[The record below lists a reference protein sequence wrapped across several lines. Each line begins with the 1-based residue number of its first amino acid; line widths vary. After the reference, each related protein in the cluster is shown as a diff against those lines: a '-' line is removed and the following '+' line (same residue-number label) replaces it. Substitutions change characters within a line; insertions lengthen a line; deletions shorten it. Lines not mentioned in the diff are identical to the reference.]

1 MKNFT
6 LKDFIYIIVSIL
18 LLGYISF
25 NGIQVNVTAVH
36 HHVVKELS
44 PFEQKMEQYKEEAR
58 AMFRG
63 NG

>member
-1 MKNFT
+1 MNTSNKIICG
-6 LKDFIYIIVSIL
+6 LLVIIVI
-18 LLGYISF
+18 LLGYIALQ
-25 NGIQVNVTAVH
+25 GIQVNVTAVH

>member
-1 MKNFT
+1 MNTSNKIICG
-6 LKDFIYIIVSIL
+6 LLVIIVI
-18 LLGYISF
+18 LLGYIASQ
-25 NGIQVNVTAVH
+25 GIQVNVTAEH
-36 HHVVKELS
+36 HYTIKELS